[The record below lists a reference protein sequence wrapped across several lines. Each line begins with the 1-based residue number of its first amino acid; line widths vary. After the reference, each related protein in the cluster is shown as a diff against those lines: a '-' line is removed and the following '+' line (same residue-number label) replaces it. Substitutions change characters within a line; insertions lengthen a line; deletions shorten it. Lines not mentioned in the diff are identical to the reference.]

1 MRPRDR
7 AAVALLVALLV
18 GCGGE
23 VTDTS
28 VPVIAG
34 DGAATPIDAV
44 HELVDAMSVPDFAD
58 ASRLAMPG
66 HAALAALAEGA
77 SFSEVAAALRDGDAE
92 IAANFWTGFAQE
104 TGSFLSGDIEVVDG
118 ETITREGID
127 FHSVVVTPAS
137 GVSREVIVRDE
148 DGYRVDLFASF
159 GAGLA
164 DRMSGQVER
173 LLVTQ
178 TDDARLIMESLR
190 GIVPSLLAAAQL
202 PGTPPEVSQEL
213 LALVEV
219 ITRVG

>member
-1 MRPRDR
+1 MSLRLSSILIVLIML
-7 AAVALLVALLV
+7 A
-18 GCGGE
+18 GCGGGT
-23 VTDTS
+23 TDS
-28 VPVIAG
+28 SEPLSSG

-44 HELVDAMSVPDFAD
+44 NELVEAMSVPDFTD

-77 SFSEVAAALRDGDAE
+77 SFSEVAAALREGDAE

-104 TGSFLSGDIEVVDG
+104 TGGFLTGDIEVEDG
-118 ETITREGID
+118 DTVTREGVD
-127 FHSVVVTPAS
+127 FHSVVVTPAGGS
-137 GVSREVIVRDE
+137 PREVIVRD
-148 DGYRVDLFASF
+148 DGGYRVDLFASF

-178 TDDARLIMESLR
+178 TDDARLIMENLR
-190 GIVPSLLAAAQL
+190 GIVPSLLAAAEL

>member
-1 MRPRDR
+1 MSLRLSG
-7 AAVALLVALLV
+7 AALLVVLLV

-23 VTDTS
+23 TNDPAEPAVS
-28 VPVIAG
+28 G
-34 DGAATPIDAV
+34 EGAASPIDAV
-44 HELVDAMSVPDFAD
+44 NELVEAVRVPDFTD

-77 SFSEVAAALRDGDAE
+77 SFSEVADALRDGDAE

-104 TGSFLSGDIEVVDG
+104 TGEFLGGDIDVAGG
-118 ETITREGID
+118 ETVTREGIE
-127 FHSVVVTPAS
+127 FHSVVVTPA
-137 GVSREVIVRDE
+137 GGAARELIVRDE

-178 TDDARLIMESLR
+178 TDDARLIMENLR

-202 PGTPPEVSQEL
+202 PGTPTEVSQEL

>member
-1 MRPRDR
+1 MSLRLSS
-7 AAVALLVALLV
+7 ALVLVALLA

-23 VTDTS
+23 ASDPPGPIPS
-28 VPVIAG
+28 G
-34 DGAATPIDAV
+34 DGAASPIDAV
-44 HELVDAMSVPDFAD
+44 NELVEAMSVPDFTD

-77 SFSEVAAALRDGDAE
+77 SFSEVATALRDGDAE

-104 TGSFLSGDIEVVDG
+104 TGGFLSGDIELVDG
-118 ETITREGID
+118 ETLSQEGID
-127 FHSVVVTPAS
+127 FHSVVVTPA
-137 GVSREVIVRDE
+137 GGPAREVIVRDE

-178 TDDARLIMESLR
+178 TDDARLIMENLR

-202 PGTPPEVSQEL
+202 PGTPAEASQEL